1 MKTTLCILF
10 LLISL
15 AMYAQPDRDYDL
27 ILEVKQGKLKGSYDS
42 GIHSFKGIPFAQ
54 PPVGELRWRAPQDPL
69 PWEGVKEVNKFGPRA
84 MQRAFFDDMNFRSDG
99 MSEDCLY
106 LNVWTPAQKGDEK
119 LPVLV
124 YFYGGG
130 LFTGDGSEYRYDGES
145 MARKGIISITVNY
158 RLNVFGFLSHP
169 QLSEE
174 TAYGGSG
181 NYGFMD
187 QWKALEWIHENIAVF
202 GGDPEKIT
210 IAGESAG
217 SVSVCALMASPV
229 SKDLLAGAI
238 GSSGSIMGTLGAVE
252 MKEGEKVGKQF
263 QEKIGVNSLADLR
276 ALSAEDILAATAQM
290 NPVAFAPTIDGYF
303 FPTSVYKIFK
313 AGEQAKIPL
322 LLGWN
327 SQEGYYPSVFQ
338 GKEPSL
344 ENYKAALEKMYPGK
358 GQEAFQAYF
367 ARNEEDVKQVA
378 SDLAGDNFTGYST
391 WKWGEMHAKSGQA
404 VFQYF
409 YKHPRPALDENS
421 PKGAVHSAE
430 IEYAMGNLP
439 TNKVYAWTDDDY
451 QLSSIFQSYYFN
463 FVYQGDPNGLG
474 LPIWPAKNK
483 GEIPYVLQLDVN
495 TKVEKEINRERYLFL
510 DKMYEER

>member
-1 MKTTLCILF
+1 MKTTVCILI
-10 LLISL
+10 LLLGYSL
-15 AMYAQPDRDYDL
+15 FAQPDQEHEL
-27 ILEVKQGKLKGSYDS
+27 VLELKQGKIKGSYDS
-42 GIHSFKGIPFAQ
+42 GIHIFKGIPFAQ
-54 PPVGELRWRAPQDPL
+54 PPIGELRWKAPQDPL
-69 PWEGVKEVNKFGPRA
+69 AWEGIKELTSFGPRA
-84 MQRAFFDDMNFRSDG
+84 MQRPFFDDMNFRSDG

-119 LPVLV
+119 LAVLV

-130 LFTGDGSEYRYDGES
+130 LLTGDGSEYRYDGES

-169 QLSEE
+169 ELSEE

-187 QWKALEWIHENIAVF
+187 QWKALEWIHENIELF
-202 GGDPEKIT
+202 GGDPAKIT

-217 SVSVCALMASPV
+217 SVSVCAQMASPL

-252 MKEGEKVGKQF
+252 LEKGEKVGMQF
-263 QEKIGVNSLADLR
+263 QEKIGVASLSDLR
-276 ALSAEDILAATAQM
+276 ALSAEDILAATTQFS
-290 NPVAFAPTIDGYF
+290 PLAFAPTIDGYF
-303 FPTSVYKIFK
+303 FPKAVNEIFK
-313 AGEQAKIPL
+313 AGEQAQIPL
-322 LLGWN
+322 FLGWN

-338 GKEPSL
+338 GKEVNVK
-344 ENYKAALEKMYPGK
+344 NYKAALEKMFPGK
-358 GQEAFQAYF
+358 GEEAYLAYF
-367 ARNEEDVKQVA
+367 ANNEEDLKQVA
-378 SDLAGDNFTGYST
+378 SDLAGDNFTGFST
-391 WKWGEMHAKSGQA
+391 WKWGEMHAKSGKP

-451 QLSSIFQSYYFN
+451 QVSSIFQNYYFN
-463 FVYQGDPNGLG
+463 FVSFGDPNGLG

-483 GEIPYVLQLDVN
+483 GDTPYVLQIDAK
-495 TKVEKEINRERYLFL
+495 TKVEQE
-510 DKMYEER
+510 

>member
-15 AMYAQPDRDYDL
+15 AIYAQPDQEYEL
-27 ILEVKQGKLKGSYDS
+27 VLEVKQGKLKGSYDS

-54 PPVGELRWRAPQDPL
+54 PPVGELRWKAPQDPL
-69 PWEGVKEVNKFGPRA
+69 PWEGFREANAFGPRA
-84 MQRAFFDDMNFRSDG
+84 MQRPFFDDMIFRSDG

-106 LNVWTPAQKGDEK
+106 LNIWTPAQKGDEK

-145 MARKGIISITVNY
+145 MARKGIISITINY

-169 QLSEE
+169 ELSKE
-174 TAYGGSG
+174 TSYGGSG

-187 QWKALEWIHENIAVF
+187 QWKALEWIQENIAVF

-217 SVSVCALMASPV
+217 SVSVCAQMASPL

-252 MKEGEKVGKQF
+252 MKAGEKVGTQF
-263 QEKIGVNSLADLR
+263 QRNIGVTSLAELR
-276 ALSAEDILAATAQM
+276 ALSAEDILAATSQM
-290 NPVAFAPTIDGYF
+290 SPIAFAPTVDGYF
-303 FPTSVYKIFK
+303 FPKPVHEIFE
-313 AGEQAKIPL
+313 AGEQAQVPL

-338 GKEPSL
+338 GKEVNL
-344 ENYKAALEKMYPGK
+344 ENYKAALEKMFPGK
-358 GQEAFQAYF
+358 GEEAYLAYYGSSEEELKQA
-367 ARNEEDVKQVA
+367 A
-378 SDLAGDNFTGYST
+378 SDLAGDNFTGFST
-391 WKWGEMHAKSGQA
+391 WKWGEMHAKSGQP
-404 VFQYF
+404 VYQYF

-439 TNKVYAWTDDDY
+439 TNQVYAWTDDDY
-451 QLSSIFQSYYFN
+451 QVSAIFQGFYFN
-463 FVYQGDPNGLG
+463 FVSKGDPNGLG
-474 LPIWPAKNK
+474 LPIWPAKNDRDH
-483 GEIPYVLQLDVN
+483 PYVMQIDVK
-495 TKVEKEINRERYLFL
+495 TKVEKEYYRERYLFL
-510 DKMYEER
+510 DKVYQEK